1 MNVGCGV
8 NVGSGTFSSM
18 VGGWSPMMGG
28 SVVGS
33 VENMPAGAVGE
44 DTGPSLPS
52 PQAIRASRTAAM
64 ATSPE

>member
-1 MNVGCGV
+1 M
-8 NVGSGTFSSM
+8 T
-18 VGGWSPMMGG
+18 GG

-64 ATSPE
+64 AASPE